1 VKVTEELE
9 FRRMCCSE
17 CTLVYFFPEAW
28 CEGAR
33 QAGRSWKCPNGH
45 GQWFGEAEAV
55 GLRRERD
62 RLKQQVAR
70 AEEERDA
77 ALRREA
83 EARNH
88 ATMARAR
95 EVGERNRRRRV
106 EVRVHA
112 GVCPDCSRTFANV
125 ARHMR
130 TQHGTPSERAA
141 AVEVARKA
149 KLHAEAV

>member
-1 VKVTEELE
+1 MTEELE
-9 FRRMCCSE
+9 FCRMCCSE
-17 CTLVYFFPEAW
+17 CAVVYFFPEAW
-28 CEGAR
+28 CERAR
-33 QAGRSWKCPNGH
+33 IDGRSWKCPNGH
-45 GQWFGEAEAV
+45 GQRFGESDADK
-55 GLRRERD
+55 LRRERD

-77 ALRREA
+77 AQKREA
-83 EARNH
+83 EARNY

-106 EVRVHA
+106 EVRIHA

-125 ARHMR
+125 ARHMA

-141 AVEVARKA
+141 AVEAARKA